1 MLRVPLWV
9 LAAQPLIAISTSLLL
24 VSCCVGP
31 DYNAPEPPKLTRATA
46 EPLPPQ
52 TDGASSQ
59 RLVQGDVPERWW
71 TLFQS
76 PRIDAL
82 VEQALKANPELQAAE
97 AALRQAHESYLAQRG
112 ALFPT
117 VDVGAS
123 TTRQKDS
130 AYLSPT
136 LSTNTT
142 LFSLQTAQVNVGY
155 TLDLFGG
162 IRRATEQAKAQADA
176 QRYETE
182 AAYVTLTSNVVAAA
196 IQEAALRDQA
206 GAARELVGLN
216 RQALKV
222 LQDQLAVGQV
232 ARADVAAQE
241 AALAQAEAALAP
253 LDKQLAQQ
261 QDLLAALIG
270 GYPEST
276 PATVLR
282 LSDLKLPQDVPVS
295 LPAQILRRRP
305 DVQAAEANV
314 HAASAAVGVAIANR
328 LPQFTIGGTAGGA
341 ATQWGQLL
349 SNGNGLWSVSAGVA
363 QPVFQGGALLHRQ
376 KAAEAALDQAKAQY
390 RSAVVS
396 AVQNVADALE
406 ALKADARALDAAV
419 VTEDRAKESLTIA
432 KGQLDQG
439 AISGFALIQIE
450 QAYAQARQARVQAEG
465 ARLADTAALI
475 QALGGDWWRRE
486 RFAAAR

>member
-1 MLRVPLWV
+1 MIRLPFWLVGAQSA
-9 LAAQPLIAISTSLLL
+9 LAAAGSLML

-31 DYNAPEPPKLTRATA
+31 EFQSSPPPKLTRATA
-46 EPLPPQ
+46 QPLPAQ
-52 TDGASSQ
+52 TEGRAPQ
-59 RLVQGDVPERWW
+59 RLVQGDVAERWW

-76 PRIDAL
+76 PQIDAL
-82 VEQALKANPELQAAE
+82 VDQALQANPDLQAAE
-97 AALRQAHESYLAQRG
+97 AALRQARETYLAQRG

-117 VDVGAS
+117 VDLGAS

-130 AYLSPT
+130 AALSPT

-162 IRRATEQAKAQADA
+162 VRRATEQAKAQAEA

-196 IQEAALRDQA
+196 VQAAALRDQA
-206 GAARELVGLN
+206 EAARDLVNLN
-216 RQALKV
+216 RDALKV
-222 LQDQLAVGQV
+222 MQGQLAVGEI

-261 QDLLAALIG
+261 QDLIAALTG
-270 GYPEST
+270 GYPETT

-282 LSDLKLPQDVPVS
+282 LSDLKLPQDLPVS
-295 LPAQILRRRP
+295 LPAEILRHRP
-305 DVQAAEANV
+305 DVQAADAGV
-314 HAASAAVGVAIANR
+314 HAASAGVGVAIANR

-341 ATQWGQLL
+341 STGWGQLL
-349 SNGNGLWSVSAGVA
+349 SNGNDLWSISAGVA
-363 QPVFQGGALLHRQ
+363 QPVFRGGALMHQQ

-390 RSAVVS
+390 RSAVVG

-406 ALKADARALDAAV
+406 ALKADARGLEAAIV
-419 VTEDRAKESLTIA
+419 AEQRAQESLTIA
-432 KGQLDQG
+432 KGQLQQG
-439 AISGFALIQIE
+439 MISGLAVIQIE

-465 ARLADTAALI
+465 ARLADTTALI

-486 RFAAAR
+486 RFAAR